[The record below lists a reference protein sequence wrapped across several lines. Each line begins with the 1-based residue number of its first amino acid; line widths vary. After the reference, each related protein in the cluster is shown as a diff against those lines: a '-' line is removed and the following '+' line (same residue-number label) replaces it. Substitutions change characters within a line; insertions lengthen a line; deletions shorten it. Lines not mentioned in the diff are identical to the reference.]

1 MQHSHIIAL
10 ALAPIA
16 MIHPSFAHA
25 DTPAEAHVSA
35 RLISETTAL
44 RAGSDSTIGVS
55 LTIAKD
61 WHIYGD
67 TFNDTGMT
75 PRFSWTVPQGVK
87 VGEPIF
93 PAPHRHVSPGD
104 ILDHIYEGTVTILF
118 PVHVNASATIPK
130 DATLGVS
137 VDLLVCSD
145 ACIPETATA
154 SMPLAALH
162 DAASAEASKDAPL
175 IVASRE
181 RLPARVPS
189 HKAVTKSTPT
199 TLTLS
204 VPRATSLTFYPATD
218 IPTPI
223 NLIADGIAAKDAL
236 TIRFEAPESE
246 TEIRRVRGLLEFTL
260 PDSKKPVFVSID
272 EVLPPVKAVPVSP
285 STPSSSNPASSK
297 STPASS
303 APSQPAQTPKTTSP

>member
-1 MQHSHIIAL
+1 MLHTHIIAL

-16 MIHPSFAHA
+16 MIHSSFAHA

-118 PVHVNASATIPK
+118 PVHVSASATIPK

-137 VDLLVCSD
+137 VDLLVCSN

-154 SMPLAALH
+154 SMPLSITRSTVPSETSEDRPLFAAT
-162 DAASAEASKDAPL
+162 
-175 IVASRE
+175 RE
-181 RLPARVPS
+181 RLPTRISTQKPVV
-189 HKAVTKSTPT
+189 KAAPT
-199 TLTLS
+199 SLTLS

-223 NLIADGIAAKDAL
+223 NLIVDGVASKDVL

-246 TEIRRVRGLLEFTL
+246 TEVRRVRGLLEFTL

-272 EVLPPVKAVPVSP
+272 EALPPVKAVPVSP
-285 STPSSSNPASSK
+285 TSPSSSNPPSSS

-303 APSQPAQTPKTTSP
+303 GPSQPAQTPKTTSP